1 MAIQISLGLVAI
13 YVFVVALL
21 LLIVVYTRLPWL
33 LKTGLILGSTAFF
46 FLSFDAFTKLEGLP
60 AVKPPPQQLL
70 YVSTLVR
77 EPQGTDPGAIYL
89 WVRPIIDGKAS
100 PVPQAFQ
107 IRYSRELHKRMNEAR
122 GRDHSGRQV
131 MLETHPIDDQELEE
145 GPGMGYQMIHMDV
158 VIQDLPE
165 GKLPEKMLRLF
176 SEQGEE

>member
-1 MAIQISLGLVAI
+1 MAIQISIGLVVV

-21 LLIVVYTRLPWL
+21 LLIVVYTRLHWQ
-33 LKTGLILGSTAFF
+33 LKAGLTLASTAFF
-46 FLSFDAFTKLEGLP
+46 FLSFDAFTRLEGLP

-77 EPQGTDPGAIYL
+77 EPQGKDPGAIYL
-89 WVRPIIDGKAS
+89 WVRPIVDGKAS
-100 PVPQAFQ
+100 SVPQAFQ

-131 MLETHPIDDQELEE
+131 LLETQPISDLEAEE
-145 GPGMGYQMIHMDV
+145 GPGMGYQMMNMDV
-158 VIQDLPE
+158 VIQDIPA

-176 SEQGEE
+176 AEQGEE